1 MEGQE
6 PSEELN
12 LVAKFQRGSA
22 KKLVPITD
30 MLNPLEGEKSD
41 GDSEGSQAGDEALSY
56 PSGGDSQDSN
66 SVKDMATSTNCL
78 PFKFVPKTGMFDE
91 DEILKSE
98 KSQRLGSSVENQQ
111 KYSYRGPTSL
121 AALDDG
127 EKKAITP
134 RVGSLHT
141 IPENIRLEDS

>member
-6 PSEELN
+6 PSEALN

-30 MLNPLEGEKSD
+30 MLNPLDGEKSD
-41 GDSEGSQAGDEALSY
+41 GDSEGSQAEDEALSY
-56 PSGGDSQDSN
+56 PSGEDSQDSN

-98 KSQRLGSSVENQQ
+98 QSPRLGSS
-111 KYSYRGPTSL
+111 P
-121 AALDDG
+121 
-127 EKKAITP
+127 EK
-134 RVGSLHT
+134 RQ
-141 IPENIRLEDS
+141 